1 MLQQF
6 EDNFD
11 SLFSK
16 YDSYKIRLKN
26 LTNFLSKSDESV
38 DRIFGGVFLPWNI
51 SKESLFP

>member
-38 DRIFGGVFLPWNI
+38 DRIFDIRRKYKTRSTNGQ
-51 SKESLFP
+51 

>member
-51 SKESLFP
+51 SK